1 MQRSL
6 RRFVALACAVAA
18 PALAAPREIEMAR
31 RLSLEGRY
39 DEARQKLDLAER
51 KAKTSCE
58 RADVLVQKALASV
71 EEMSFRGPASNAP
84 LTQAQAAVREARAC
98 NDRWRLASAMV
109 VEGRAHYALA
119 FAGLEPGLE
128 NARARYAEAL
138 ELRAGAPPGDR
149 AQSLF
154 FLGLVHEQEERGAE
168 AEKLY
173 REALALASQAKETL
187 LLSYLHRHLGSF
199 ERPAKGL
206 AGDLERQRESL
217 RLRQE
222 IHFLPGVVFAR
233 LAVGDVL
240 MEMGSAAEAVQ
251 SWELA
256 LQEAGASGVRRGVV
270 VAAQKLAEAAAKRGD
285 PGRARELYALAVSV
299 AREMGDKQ
307 AEDATKKAMAE
318 LPG

>member
-1 MQRSL
+1 MQRL
-6 RRFVALACAVAA
+6 VRLAAMACLVAG
-18 PALAAPREIEMAR
+18 PALAASREIEMAR

-39 DEARQKLDLAER
+39 DDARQKLDVAVR
-51 KAKTSCE
+51 KAKTPCE

-71 EEMSFRGPASNAP
+71 EEMSFRGPASDAP
-84 LTQAQAAVREARAC
+84 LGQALAAVQEARAC
-98 NDRWRLASAMV
+98 NDRWRLAAAMV
-109 VEGRAHYALA
+109 VEGRAHYART
-119 FAGLEPGLE
+119 FAGLEPGFDE
-128 NARARYAEAL
+128 ARARYVEAL
-138 ELRAGAPPGDR
+138 ELRAGAPAGDR

-154 FLGLVHEQEERGAE
+154 FLGLIHEQEERGAE

-173 REALALASQAKETL
+173 REAFTLASQAKDTL

-199 ERPAKGL
+199 ERPAKGV

-222 IHFLPGVVFAR
+222 IGFLPGVVFAR
-233 LAVGDVL
+233 LAVGDTL
-240 MEMGSAAEAVQ
+240 MEMGSTAEAVQ

-256 LQEAGASGVRRGVV
+256 LQEAGAAGVRRGVV

-307 AEDATKKAMAE
+307 AEAAAKKAMAE
-318 LPG
+318 IVG